1 MQIQE
6 LASCCSA
13 VWAHYIEEATY
24 DYTNHCYLPLDMEK
38 ALKDVEEAVKRT
50 AWPQKAFILVALS
63 DRQQGMPNIVEG
75 LIKGGYVPIAAG
87 IGAHDTPVYL
97 YCKFHQQ
104 LPLPVVPEKEEKKE
118 TVVEKKLHPVP
129 SQLAENAKPPLPKAA
144 KFL

>member
-13 VWAHYIEEATY
+13 VWAHYIEEGTY
-24 DYTNHCYLPLDMEK
+24 DYINHCYPPVNMEK

-63 DRQQGMPNIVEG
+63 DRQQGMPNIVDG

-87 IGAHDTPVYL
+87 IGAHHTPVYL
-97 YCKFHQQ
+97 YCKFHKQ
-104 LPLPVVPEKEEKKE
+104 LPLPDVKKSSE
-118 TVVEKKLHPVP
+118 AL
-129 SQLAENAKPPLPKAA
+129 
-144 KFL
+144 